1 MKVPALVAVPAAVV
15 TEMRPVVAP
24 AGTTVTISVAVSET
38 MVAGVPLKATSVAPE
53 RLWPVM
59 VTLVPTEPN
68 GRVALWAARA
78 LRPDVAIMDLRMP
91 EVGGIEATRRIR
103 TELPSIQVVILTAY
117 DEPLPARSAL
127 DVGAFAFMA
136 KDGPPHLISETV
148 SAAWRHARGGE
159 AGTLR
164 RA

>member
-1 MKVPALVAVPAAVV
+1 MMTSFPTPHPRVLLVDDDRRNRKALGEVLQAEGIEVV
-15 TEMRPVVAP
+15 GEAR
-24 AGTTVTISVAVSET
+24 
-38 MVAGVPLKATSVAPE
+38 
-53 RLWPVM
+53 
-59 VTLVPTEPN
+59 N

-78 LRPDVAIMDLRMP
+78 LRPDVVVMDLRMP

-148 SAAWRHARGGE
+148 FAAWRHARGGE

-164 RA
+164 QA

>member
-1 MKVPALVAVPAAVV
+1 MLQAEGIEVV
-15 TEMRPVVAP
+15 GEAR
-24 AGTTVTISVAVSET
+24 
-38 MVAGVPLKATSVAPE
+38 
-53 RLWPVM
+53 
-59 VTLVPTEPN
+59 N

-78 LRPDVAIMDLRMP
+78 LRPDVVVMDLRMP

-103 TELPSIQVVILTAY
+103 AELPFVQVVILTAY
-117 DEPLPARSAL
+117 DEPLPERSAL
-127 DVGAFAFMA
+127 DVGAFAFMV

-148 SAAWRHARGGE
+148 FAAWRHARGGE